1 MQRNAQFPALY
12 MPRRRQSRSV
22 SIEPAL
28 FDKLAYFFAVIKSL
42 CFSLRS
48 APPFFLSLLSL
59 R

>member
-28 FDKLAYFFAVIKSL
+28 FDKLAYLFTAIKR
-42 CFSLRS
+42 FSL
-48 APPFFLSLLSL
+48 PCIFLV
-59 R
+59 